1 MALLD
6 EKSRPALCRHVS
18 TKDRTKLIHW
28 KMVEEFSKDDL
39 LDRLRSSHLPRPSTW
54 RHLLNLWSYIAP
66 EVTGW
71 KSNDTDRLR
80 IVPVQGKEVLY
91 RSEEHTS
98 ELQSLMRLSYSV
110 FCL

>member
-1 MALLD
+1 
-6 EKSRPALCRHVS
+6 
-18 TKDRTKLIHW
+18 
-28 KMVEEFSKDDL
+28 MVEEFSKDDL

-91 RSEEHTS
+91 SASEVVRLGEKTLRQSAEEGGFLAATRSRSKGRGGGKECV
-98 ELQSLMRLSYSV
+98 R
-110 FCL
+110 